1 MSFPTFF
8 AENRHRSYVVL
19 LVNVPEHD
27 HRFSDTATSKDPG
40 VGREKTIQR
49 RVVFGRSLAEALY
62 LGMIV

>member
-1 MSFPTFF
+1 MSFRTFF

-40 VGREKTIQR
+40 VGREKQ
-49 RVVFGRSLAEALY
+49 FNGGGLF
-62 LGMIV
+62 LGEV